1 MSTVFPASDLT
12 HAVYQVRQAA
22 WKLALVDPEFQSQAL
37 LAMAQAMLQYQ
48 DDILEANTLDLEASR
63 EMAVP
68 DLILDWLKLTPERL
82 QAVAKIL
89 QRLAALGD
97 LSPQTSKLPFT
108 SHAAP
113 TYWQAKPLGVVAL
126 IYEAFPELGAIAA
139 GLCIRTGN
147 GLVLKGSGEASQ
159 SNQVISQVL
168 RGAIAEAGLPADSL
182 LFLPPDQG
190 DAIRNLVV
198 QTRDINLVIPYGR
211 PSLVQQVVRQ
221 ATVPVLP
228 SAMGNCYLYWTP
240 SGNLETVYWM
250 IVDSRQ
256 EEPDPVNC
264 IEKVLIHERRSGS
277 SLTRLWSLLREQ
289 GYEIRGDEALVAE
302 FPELVLAAPSEWLQ
316 PYLDKII
323 AFKRVSSLSLAASI
337 INQNSSGHA
346 DCLATELYADG
357 RQFILE
363 VQSASL
369 YINTS
374 PRFSRNPK
382 QGTAISLGMSSS
394 NGRCGGLIGLE
405 ALTRIKRIVQG

>member
-12 HAVYQVRQAA
+12 HTVCQVRQAA
-22 WKLALVDPEFQSQAL
+22 SKLAQADPESQSQAL
-37 LAMAQAMLQYQ
+37 EVMAQAMLQYQ

-68 DLILDWLKLTPERL
+68 DLVLDWLKLTPERL

-97 LSPQTSKLPFT
+97 LSPQTLGLPFIKH
-108 SHAAP
+108 SAP
-113 TYWQAKPLGVVAL
+113 TYWQATPLGVVAL

-168 RGAIAEAGLPADSL
+168 RGAIAEAGLPPDSL

-190 DAIRNLVV
+190 DVIRNLVV
-198 QTRDINLVIPYGR
+198 QTRNINLVIPYGR

-221 ATVPVLP
+221 STIPVLP
-228 SAMGNCYLYWTP
+228 SVMGNCYLYWTL
-240 SGNLETVYWM
+240 SGNLETVYGM
-250 IVDSRQ
+250 IGDSRQ
-256 EEPDPVNC
+256 EEPDPVNS
-264 IEKVLIHERRSGS
+264 IEKVLVHEGCSDS
-277 SLTRLWSLLREQ
+277 NLTRLWRLLQEK
-289 GYEIRGDEALVAE
+289 GYEIRGDDALVAE
-302 FPELVLAAPSEWLQ
+302 FPELGLAHPSEWRQ
-316 PYLDKII
+316 PYLDKTI
-323 AFKRVSSLSLAASI
+323 AFKRVNSLGQAASL

-346 DCLATELYADG
+346 DCLATELYAES
-357 RQFILE
+357 RQFALE

-382 QGTAISLGMSSS
+382 QGTAISLGMSSQK
-394 NGRCGGLIGLE
+394 GRCGGLIGLE
-405 ALTRIKRIVQG
+405 ALTRIQRIVQG